1 MSTSWILIS
10 AFDPFRTEQRSFKM
24 KSRTKA
30 RSIALQ
36 VLYEVDLCGH
46 QPGEVL
52 AERFEELQENDSL
65 KVFISQIV
73 SGVVEYQQAL
83 DEFIADFA
91 PDWPLDQVAVIDR
104 NLLRIALWEIAI
116 YQKTPVKVAINEAVE
131 LAKVFGSDGSP
142 RFINGV
148 LGGIIENLNE
158 IKLSLEIV
166 RDEDTE

>member
-1 MSTSWILIS
+1 
-10 AFDPFRTEQRSFKM
+10 M

-46 QPGEVL
+46 QPGVVL
-52 AERFEELQENDSL
+52 AGHLERL
-65 KVFISQIV
+65 KMDDDLKRFISQII
-73 SGVVEYQQAL
+73 SGVIEYQSTL

-104 NLLRIALWEIAI
+104 NLLRIALWEIAV
-116 YQKTPVKVAINEAVE
+116 YEKTPIKVAINEAVE
-131 LAKVFGSDGSP
+131 LAKIYGSDGSS

-148 LGGIIENLNE
+148 LGGFIDNLEE
-158 IKLSLEIV
+158 IKLSLEIL
-166 RDEDTE
+166 RDEEQ